1 MPLSFVPK
9 KARLSA
15 HHIINFVQY
24 HIPTSTPGGLRQ
36 AARVPPAAQA
46 PPAAPVAQTVPVA
59 LADADADGGLGFGF
73 SYLEFGLTYLEYN
86 LVYVYIYIYYIY
98 IYMYLQIY
106 TWFICDEPTSKTPRA
121 CCWDGRFHQQVVFP
135 MIPRYSNQYNPP

>member
-1 MPLSFVPK
+1 MYRYVYSCVAKTRHCLLCQDTFFLCQDMPLSFVPK

-86 LVYVYIYIYYIY
+86 LVYVYIYIYIYYIY
-98 IYMYLQIY
+98 IY
-106 TWFICDEPTSKTPRA
+106 
-121 CCWDGRFHQQVVFP
+121 VFTNLH
-135 MIPRYSNQYNPP
+135 MIHL